1 MKNILKSLSVVMM
14 FLILFASCSKEEE
27 PIVTPNSTI
36 NPCGII
42 ISVLD
47 KDSVNI
53 LNDSITRAEYMQNM
67 KIIYRDSVFSCSGE
81 TKRYDSKQLFNGKNS
96 LSNIEFWTKDYYNT
110 KWMPYTY
117 YAFWFGTFYP
127 DENLKDETIIIDW
140 GNGDTDKI
148 TFSYTGAL
156 YEWLLNG
163 ERVRVPAF
171 YIIK

>member
-27 PIVTPNSTI
+27 PIVRPNSTI
-36 NPCGII
+36 YPWRII
-42 ISVLD
+42 ISVIG

-81 TKRYDSKQLFNGKNS
+81 TKRYDSKQFFNGKNS
-96 LSNIEFWTKDYYNT
+96 LSNLEFWIKDHYN
-110 KWMPYTY
+110 KDWMPYTY
-117 YAFWFGTFYP
+117 YAFWFGSFYQ

-148 TFSYTGAL
+148 QFTFTGAKK
-156 YEWLLNG
+156 EWLLNG
-163 ERVRVPAF
+163 ERVSVPTF

>member
-1 MKNILKSLSVVMM
+1 MKNILKLLRVVMM

-27 PIVTPNSTI
+27 PKVNPNSSI
-36 NPCGII
+36 NPCKVI

-53 LNDSITRAEYMQNM
+53 LNDSITRAEYIQNM

-81 TKRYDSKQLFNGKNS
+81 TKRYDSKHYFNGKNS
-96 LSNIEFWTKDYYNT
+96 LSNIEFWTKDYYHEV
-110 KWMPYTY
+110 WRPYTY
-117 YAFWFGTFYP
+117 YAFWLGTFYP

-148 TFSYTGAL
+148 QFTYTGTQK
-156 YEWLLNG
+156 EWLLNG
-163 ERVRVPAF
+163 ERVSEPTF
-171 YIIK
+171 YIKK